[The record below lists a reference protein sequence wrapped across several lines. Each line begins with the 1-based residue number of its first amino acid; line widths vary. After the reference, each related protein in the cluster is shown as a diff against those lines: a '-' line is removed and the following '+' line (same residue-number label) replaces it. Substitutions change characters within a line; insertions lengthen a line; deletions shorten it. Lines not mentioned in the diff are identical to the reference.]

1 MERIR
6 FSKQYVKL
14 HKGSCRKG
22 RCNGPQGKRRNN
34 RSGGSGDCRL
44 VISPFENDMF
54 SLVYQAFRN
63 LYPDKECRCQWLPE
77 IKQEDGSPAFGV
89 TTFSDDGDVLV
100 EVSAGISVG
109 DSVEVFAHELAHVA
123 VGEAGGHGVEWENA
137 FNAIFREYARLGE
150 ELLNG

>member
-1 MERIR
+1 M
-6 FSKQYVKL
+6 
-14 HKGSCRKG
+14 
-22 RCNGPQGKRRNN
+22 
-34 RSGGSGDCRL
+34 
-44 VISPFENDMF
+44 ISPFENDMF

-63 LYPDKECRCQWLPE
+63 LYPEKECRCQWLPE
-77 IKQEDGSPAFGV
+77 IKQEDGSPAYGV

-123 VGEAGGHGVEWENA
+123 VGEAEGHGEEWDKA